1 MAVTFDSSTTAIA
14 SIAGSAT
21 TGSTPATTHNVS
33 RSAPNPAVIA
43 AVEWVGTVDAS
54 GATFAVEFGGQAMT
68 PVPEA
73 QAFWNSNTGMV
84 QLFYLLN
91 PPTGAQTVTA
101 SVTGMGTESGARTL
115 ALATASYSGV
125 AGVGSGT
132 TASGASAALPVTSP
146 TAPLFFNAFGCTVA
160 SGNQSFSGYNQ
171 TSRANIASVASTNQP
186 LLIGDAA
193 GSGLVDFTATAPAA
207 SEEWAGLGVG
217 LLGNAISFDA
227 VGTEAAGY
235 LAEGSIAH
243 TLAADATA
251 LLAAVNIYNTA
262 AVTLTAEVGSK
273 PMTLLASETYGLYS
287 SNPWLYPFGSL
298 YLFGVIDPPVGAQT
312 IKVNSSAPV
321 YMTAQSVSYIGALG
335 FDTPVS
341 SNGALNQLTAPSTK
355 PAARL
360 VAAHGITPRANAFGY
375 NQTKRAIVNSSSAD
389 QILLLGDAAGAPYVV
404 SAASMSAYTPAWGAV
419 AVNLLPAPVTLN
431 VSAVIGPIVGS
442 ASLADYRVHTPSPL
456 RTYSVPVG
464 STEVVTSFGR
474 VGPTWTQAADAV
486 LDYTFD
492 WTNWL
497 ADTGDAIASATFT
510 PVSPGLTV
518 VSVNVTTTQA
528 TGWLT
533 GGVTGDVYPVI
544 VHIVTEYGRQYDQ
557 TFNLIIQQT

>member
-1 MAVTFDSSTTAIA
+1 
-14 SIAGSAT
+14 
-21 TGSTPATTHNVS
+21 
-33 RSAPNPAVIA
+33 
-43 AVEWVGTVDAS
+43 
-54 GATFAVEFGGQAMT
+54 MT

-132 TASGASAALPVTSP
+132 TASGASAALAVTSP
-146 TAPLFFNAFGCTVA
+146 TAPLFVNAFGCTVA
-160 SGNQSFSGYNQ
+160 AGGDSFASYNQ
-171 TSRANIASVASTNQP
+171 TSRANIASVANTNQP

-227 VGTEAAGY
+227 VGTDAAGY

-492 WTNWL
+492 FTNWL
-497 ADTGDAIASATFT
+497 AGTGDSVAAATFT

-533 GGVTGDVYPVI
+533 GGVTGGVYPVI

>member
-1 MAVTFDSSTTAIA
+1 MAVTFDSSATAIA

-21 TGSTPATTHNVS
+21 TGATPATTHNVS

-54 GATFAVEFGGQAMT
+54 AATFAVEFGGQAMT
-68 PVPEA
+68 PVTDG
-73 QAFWNSNTGMV
+73 QAFWNANTGMV

-91 PPTGAQTVTA
+91 PPAGPQTVTA
-101 SVTGMGTESGARTL
+101 TVTGMGTESGARTL
-115 ALATASYSGV
+115 ALATSSYSGV
-125 AGVGSGT
+125 AGVGSGA
-132 TASGASAALPVTSP
+132 TASGASAALAVTSP
-146 TAPLFFNAFGCTVA
+146 SAPLFVNAFGCTVA
-160 SGNQSFSGYNQ
+160 AGGDSFASYNQ
-171 TSRANIASVASTNQP
+171 TSRANIASVANTNQP
-186 LLIGDAA
+186 LLLGDAA

-227 VGTEAAGY
+227 VGTDAAGY
-235 LAEGSIAH
+235 LAEGSVAH

-262 AVTLTAEVGSK
+262 PVTLTAEVGSK
-273 PMTLLASETYGLYS
+273 PMTLLDSETYGLYS

-360 VAAHGITPRANAFGY
+360 VAAHGITPRPNAFGY
-375 NQTKRAIVNSSSAD
+375 SQTKRAIVNSSSAD
-389 QILLLGDAAGAPYVV
+389 QILLLGDAPGAPYVV
-404 SAASMSAYTPAWGAV
+404 SAAAMSAYTPDWGAV
-419 AVNLLPAPVTLN
+419 AVNLTPAPVTLN

-442 ASLADYRVHTPSPL
+442 ARLADYRSHTPSPL
-456 RTYSVPVG
+456 RTYMVP
-464 STEVVTSFGR
+464 TENTAVVTNYGR
-474 VGPTWTQAADAV
+474 IGPTWVQAADAE

-492 WTNWL
+492 FTNWL
-497 ADTGDAIASATFT
+497 ASTGDNIAAATFT
-510 PVSPGLTV
+510 MSDPA
-518 VSVNVTTTQA
+518 VSVISTNVTSSQA

-533 GGVTGDVYPVI
+533 GGVNGSVYPGV
-544 VHIVTEYGRQYDQ
+544 VHIVTEYGRQFDV
-557 TFNLIIQQT
+557 TFNLIVQQT

>member
-1 MAVTFDSSTTAIA
+1 MAVTFDSSATAIA
-14 SIAGSAT
+14 SIPGSASS
-21 TGSTPATTHNVS
+21 GSTSATHS
-33 RSAPNPAVIA
+33 ASPSAPDLCVIA

-54 GATFAVEFGGQAMT
+54 AAAFSVEFGGHAMT
-68 PVPEA
+68 PVPNS
-73 QAFWNSNTGMV
+73 QAFWNSKTGMV
-84 QLFYLLN
+84 QLFYLLD
-91 PPTGAQTVTA
+91 PPTGPQTATA
-101 SVTGMGTESGARTL
+101 SVSGVGTESGPRTL

-125 AGVGSGT
+125 AGIGAAT
-132 TASGASAALPVTSP
+132 TASGASAALPVTSA

-171 TSRANIASVASTNQP
+171 TSRANIASVANTNQP

-227 VGTEAAGY
+227 VGTDAAGY

-360 VAAHGITPRANAFGY
+360 VAAHAITPAANAFTYG
-375 NQTKRAIVNSSSAD
+375 QTKRAVVNSSTAD
-389 QILLLGDAAGAPYVV
+389 QVLLLGDAPGAPYVV
-404 SAASMSAYTPAWGAV
+404 SAAAMSTYTPNWGAA
-419 AVNLLPAPVTLN
+419 AVNLLPAPVVLN
-431 VSAVIGPIVGS
+431 VSALIGPIVGS
-442 ASLADYRVHTPSPL
+442 ARLADYRSHTPSPI
-456 RTYSVPVG
+456 RTYQVPTAN
-464 STEVVTSFGR
+464 TEVVTNYGR
-474 VGPTWTQAADAV
+474 VGPTWTQADDSV

-497 ADTGDAIASATFT
+497 ADTGDAIASATFI
-510 PVSPGLTV
+510 PSDPAISVI
-518 VSVNVTTTQA
+518 SVNTTENQA
-528 TGWLT
+528 TAWLT
-533 GGVTGDVYPVI
+533 GGTNGAVYSIV
-544 VHIVTEYGRQYDQ
+544 VHIVTEYGRQDDR